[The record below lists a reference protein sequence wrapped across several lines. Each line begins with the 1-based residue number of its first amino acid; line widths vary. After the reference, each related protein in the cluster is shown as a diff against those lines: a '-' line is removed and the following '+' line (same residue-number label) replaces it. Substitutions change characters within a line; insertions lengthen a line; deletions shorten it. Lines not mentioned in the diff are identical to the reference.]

1 MGVAFCDSLILNSYQ
16 APLLGAPVAVVPFV
30 PADTGYDSVLVGP
43 PG

>member
-30 PADTGYDSVLVGP
+30 PRRHGYNSVLVGP
-43 PG
+43 LG